1 MTITPT
7 RPAARRE
14 TRPMDGFADSATM
27 LRRNLRHLVRYPAL
41 IIATISVPVIMLLLF
56 AYLFGDTISAGVGG
70 PAGGVDYIDYLVPGI
85 LLMTIA
91 SGAVQTAVQ
100 IRSDMN
106 EGIVDRFRT
115 MPISRTAVVTGHV
128 LGSVIL
134 NVVTVVSVIGVGLA
148 LGFRPTAGLL
158 EWLAVTG
165 LTVLIS
171 FAITWLAVTLGLLA
185 KTVEGASNTPM
196 VLSFFL
202 PFLSTTFIPLASLP
216 SGIRW
221 FAEYQPYTPIIQ
233 TLRGLLIGGP
243 IGHNGWL
250 AVCWGVALTIGGYV
264 WSKRLFARDP
274 QR

>member
-1 MTITPT
+1 MTAMT
-7 RPAARRE
+7 
-14 TRPMDGFADSATM
+14 DSATM
-27 LRRNLRHLVRYPAL
+27 LRRNLLHLVRYPSL
-41 IIATISVPVIMLLLF
+41 IIATIAVPVIMLLLF
-56 AYLFGDTISAGVGG
+56 SYLFGDAIAAGIGG
-70 PAGGVDYIDYLVPGI
+70 AAGDFDYIDYLVPGI

-106 EGIVDRFRT
+106 EGIVNRFRT
-115 MPISRTAVVTGHV
+115 MPISRTSVVTGHV
-128 LGSVIL
+128 LGSVLL
-134 NVVTVVSVIGVGLA
+134 NVTTVVVVLGVGFA
-148 LGFRPTAGLL
+148 LGFRPTAGIV
-158 EWLAVTG
+158 EWVAVIG
-165 LTVLIS
+165 LTVLVS
-171 FAITWLAVTLGLLA
+171 FAITWLAVALGLAA

-202 PFLSTTFIPLASLP
+202 PFVSTTFLPLEALP

-250 AVCWGVALTIGGYV
+250 AAGWGVLLTVLGYL
-264 WSKRLFARDP
+264 WSKKLFRRDP
-274 QR
+274 QK

>member
-1 MTITPT
+1 MTTVITRPPT
-7 RPAARRE
+7 RKQPAAVH
-14 TRPMDGFADSATM
+14 GFADSATM
-27 LRRNLRHLVRYPAL
+27 LRRNLRHLVRYPTL
-41 IIATISVPVIMLLLF
+41 IIATVAVPVVMLLLF
-56 AYLFGDTISAGVGG
+56 SYLFGNTISAGVSGPTGG
-70 PAGGVDYIDYLVPGI
+70 FDYIDYLVPGI

-100 IRSDMN
+100 IRSDMS
-106 EGIVDRFRT
+106 EGIVNRFRT
-115 MPISRTAVVTGHV
+115 MPISRTSVVTGHV

-134 NVVTVVSVIGVGLA
+134 NVVTVVVVLGVGLA
-148 LGFRPTAGLL
+148 LGFRPTAGLV

-171 FAITWLAVTLGLLA
+171 FAITWLAVALGLVA

-202 PFLSTTFIPLASLP
+202 PFLSTTFIPLSSLP
-216 SGIRW
+216 AGIRW

-250 AVCWGVALTIGGYV
+250 AVGWGVALTVGGYL
-264 WSKRLFARDP
+264 WSKKLFARDP
-274 QR
+274 QS